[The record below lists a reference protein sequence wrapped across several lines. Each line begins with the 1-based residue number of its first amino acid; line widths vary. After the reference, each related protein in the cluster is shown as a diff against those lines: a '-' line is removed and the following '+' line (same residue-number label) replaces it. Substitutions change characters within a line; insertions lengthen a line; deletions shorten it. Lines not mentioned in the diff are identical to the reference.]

1 MINLRADL
9 RTRYRKALMGFVNS
23 DDDERPLADGYE
35 VGRAVLAEGQSL
47 LDLLALHRSLM
58 PTLLTDVTRKQDVAE
73 RYARADEFLAQAI
86 MPFEMTHQG
95 WHQTVDRLR
104 TMYDT
109 LEQQVAARTS
119 ELRESE
125 QRFKDVAEV
134 AGDWIWETSVEH
146 RFTFF
151 AGDPRS
157 VIDALG
163 LTPDDTIGKTRWEM
177 AGADPEIDEHWRQHL
192 RDLGARRP
200 FRQFR
205 YTVTNSEGIDRYI
218 STSGKPVIDQAGVFR
233 GYRGTA
239 TDETDLVEAMRR
251 AEQTDFLSRVN
262 AELEERVRARTE
274 DLKQSA
280 ARLQELHLELLHAS
294 RLNAMGQMSTSLAH
308 ELNQPLAAITNY
320 VKACATM
327 LAADDRAKAARVPEI
342 LAKAGEQT
350 ARAAQIIRRLRNFVE
365 KGKTD
370 QRAESLA
377 DMIDEARALATV
389 GAAQQG
395 VKVTVAVTP
404 GADVAVV
411 DKIQIEQVIVNLA
424 RNAIEAMAESE
435 RRELTIATALH
446 APGLIEVR
454 IADTG
459 PGLPDDVARQLFKP
473 FVTTKSHGMGIGLS
487 ICQSIIEAHGGKIR
501 AEPNPGGG
509 TVFVFTVPAAQRE
522 PDAGGAPA

>member
-9 RTRYRKALMGFVNS
+9 RTRYRKALMGYVNR
-23 DDDERPLADGYE
+23 DDDERPLAEGYE

-47 LDLLALHRSLM
+47 LDLLSLHRSLM
-58 PTLLTDVTRKQDVAE
+58 PTLLTDVSRKQEVAD

-109 LEQQVAARTS
+109 MEQQVAARTA

-134 AGDWIWETSVEH
+134 AGDWIWESGVDH
-146 RFTFF
+146 RYTFF
-151 AGDPRS
+151 AGDRLK
-157 VIDALG
+157 ITEAFG
-163 LTPDDTIGKTRWEM
+163 LQPEDTTGKTRWEL
-177 AGADPEIDEHWRQHL
+177 AGADPETDEHWRQHL
-192 RDLGARRP
+192 RDLSARLP

-205 YTVTNSEGIDRYI
+205 YTLTDQLGNERYM
-218 STSGKPVIDQAGVFR
+218 SASGKPVFGPGGVFR

-239 TDETDLVEAMRR
+239 ADETDLVEAMRR

-262 AELEERVRARTE
+262 EELEERVRARTE

-320 VKACATM
+320 VKACETM
-327 LAADDRAKAARVPEI
+327 LATNDGAKAARVPEI

-350 ARAAQIIRRLRNFVE
+350 QRAAQIIRRLRNFVE
-365 KGKTD
+365 KGKTE

-395 VKVTVAVTP
+395 VTVTVAVAT

-424 RNAIEAMAESE
+424 RNAIEAMAPSE
-435 RRELTIATALH
+435 RRELAISTAPH
-446 APGLIEVR
+446 PDGMIEVR
-454 IADTG
+454 VADTG
-459 PGLPDDVARQLFKP
+459 PGLSEEVARQLFKP

-487 ICQSIIEAHGGKIR
+487 ICQSIVEAHGGKIR

-509 TVFVFTVPAAQRE
+509 TLFVFTVPAA
-522 PDAGGAPA
+522 PGAPGAALD